1 MDEMEGSV
9 TATPNVTGLA
19 GDGFITE
26 GIAVPERPEVCGLL
40 EAESETLTVAVR
52 APTAVGAKVRL
63 IVQLALFA
71 SELPHVVVLE
81 KSPGFAPV
89 SEIEMLVMVPPVL
102 FVNVKVTG
110 LSELVPPTDV
120 VAKA

>member
-1 MDEMEGSV
+1 MEGSV
-9 TATPNVTGLA
+9 TTTPNVTGLA
-19 GDGFITE
+19 GDGLMTE
-26 GIAVPERPEVCGLL
+26 EIAVPERPEVCGLL

-52 APTAVGAKVRL
+52 APTAVGVKARP
-63 IVQLALFA
+63 IVQLAPFV

-89 SEIEMLVMVPPVL
+89 SEIEMLVTVTPVL

-120 VAKA
+120 V